1 MHLTCLSAGGQFSTE
16 ESGVRGEGPDNS
28 HGELWSDE
36 QLSYI
41 CKPQPTGNKCL
52 SLNLWI
58 HAPWQLCAITE
69 KTGLMSKKKKFP
81 LQKSLIE
88 NCQNRVDRREEL
100 KTLRSNYE
108 KTQEK
113 LRDKDKELAAAQAE
127 NQTLRLQVTP
137 VHTSLCVHTYP
148 FTRNLLQP
156 QISLQWCYGRFIE
169 PRNWCDK

>member
-1 MHLTCLSAGGQFSTE
+1 M
-16 ESGVRGEGPDNS
+16 
-28 HGELWSDE
+28 
-36 QLSYI
+36 
-41 CKPQPTGNKCL
+41 
-52 SLNLWI
+52 
-58 HAPWQLCAITE
+58 
-69 KTGLMSKKKKFP
+69 
-81 LQKSLIE
+81 
-88 NCQNRVDRREEL
+88 DRREEL